1 MALFD
6 GRNYLH
12 LIYFKILLLSTF
24 KLINLTRII
33 AHWRQFFAG
42 KYPFIYP
49 TGNRRLS
56 RRSILFGRKS
66 WNMHLY
72 VLFILQRTEN
82 GNANAKLTTKC
93 MRHYRANW
101 TSLDRKSMDIFNV
114 GIVIFLPVYLAP
126 TFDPEFMRTSGC
138 VYFSTQKRLSFS
150 QN

>member
-1 MALFD
+1 MTPWHSLM
-6 GRNYLH
+6 GE
-12 LIYFKILLLSTF
+12 IICTWSILRYCFCPPF

-49 TGNRRLS
+49 TGNWRLS

-101 TSLDRKSMDIFNV
+101 TSLDRKSMGIFNV
-114 GIVIFLPVYLAP
+114 GIAIFLPVYLAP
-126 TFDPEFMRTSGC
+126 TDVRSRIYENVWMC
-138 VYFSTQKRLSFS
+138 MLS
-150 QN
+150 NIK